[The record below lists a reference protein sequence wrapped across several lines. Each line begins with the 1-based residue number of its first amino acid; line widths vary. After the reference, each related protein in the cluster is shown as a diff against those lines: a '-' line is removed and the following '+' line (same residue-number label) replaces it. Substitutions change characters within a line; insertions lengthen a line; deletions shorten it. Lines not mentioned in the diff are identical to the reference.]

1 MCVSSVGYRRGG
13 PLIREIFQR
22 FHILPG
28 FVKPLVRRET
38 HVILEVSLWL
48 MLAIIASLPNAPVAY
63 SELGRDQGVFLYIG
77 KGILSGLVPYRDI
90 WDHKPPLIYFIN
102 AFGLWM
108 ARGSRWGVWLI
119 EVLALYLS
127 ALISLTVT
135 RRVFGDKSAHMGTA
149 LWILSLPLVLRG
161 GNLPE
166 EFGIFLQLLAL
177 LLFQRAENREK
188 TWPYAAL
195 GAITATAFLLKQ
207 TLIGIGISVLLYE
220 WLSSMSKWGQRAA
233 FVRSLS
239 MVSGGVIVLIT
250 AGLYFAGHGALGALW
265 DCVFLYNL
273 TYARVPTAQTLSGM
287 FLKALGL
294 FAPSGILLG
303 GMAGWLVGLYSVWHP
318 TEGKKVVPSVLKIA
332 LLDLP
337 IEMAI
342 TWWSADELY
351 AHYYIPWLPS
361 LGILLAFSLFFLTRH
376 TDAHR
381 REKALSIWTWVLR
394 GLPVWLLVG
403 LIGFRLV
410 QIGRQTY
417 RAFQIS
423 TENDAV
429 IEYIVRATS
438 RDDFVLMWGAKVAY
452 NFLADRPSPSRY
464 AYQYPLYQ
472 KGYQNAEKVREFLHE
487 IISKKPKLIIDTST
501 SSPSIPPIDP
511 KRRAK
516 WIPPTQ
522 RGFALLPEMDEVFVY
537 LATHYQRIGSVGP
550 NKWDVYIY
558 AGNE

>member
-1 MCVSSVGYRRGG
+1 
-13 PLIREIFQR
+13 
-22 FHILPG
+22 
-28 FVKPLVRRET
+28 VRRET
-38 HVILEVSLWL
+38 HAIVEVSLWL
-48 MLAIIASLPNAPVAY
+48 TLAVIASLPNAPVAH

-77 KGILSGLVPYRDI
+77 KAILSGLVPYRDI

-108 ARGSRWGVWLI
+108 AQGSRWGVWLI

-127 ALISLTVT
+127 ALISLTMT
-135 RRVFGDKSAHMGTA
+135 RGAFGDKPAYLGTA
-149 LWILSLPLVLRG
+149 FWMFSLPLVLRG

-166 EFGIFLQLLAL
+166 EFGIFFQLSAL
-177 LLFQRAENREK
+177 LLFQKAENQEK
-188 TWPYAAL
+188 IWPYAVL
-195 GAITATAFLLKQ
+195 GALTAAAFLLKQ
-207 TLIGIGISVLLYE
+207 TLIGIGFSILLYE
-220 WLSSMSKWGQRAA
+220 WLSSMSKRGQRAA
-233 FVRSLS
+233 FIRVLS
-239 MVSGGVIVLIT
+239 MISGGVIVLIT
-250 AGLYFAGHGALGALW
+250 VGLYFARHGALWALW

-273 TYARVPTAQTLSGM
+273 TYARVPTEQTLSGM

-303 GMAGWLVGLYSVWHP
+303 GMAGWLAGLYSVWHL
-318 TEGKKVVPSVLKIA
+318 TEGKEAVPSVLKIA

-342 TWWSADELY
+342 TWWVADELY

-361 LGILLAFSLFFLTRH
+361 LGILSAFGLFFLIRH

-381 REKALSIWTWVLR
+381 MEKALSIWTRVLR

-403 LIGFRLV
+403 LMGFQLV
-410 QIGRQTY
+410 QISRQVY
-417 RAFQIS
+417 RAFRIS
-423 TENDAV
+423 AENDAV
-429 IEYIVRATS
+429 IEYIIRATA

-464 AYQYPLYQ
+464 VYQYPLYQ
-472 KGYQNAEKVREFLHE
+472 KGYQSAEKVREFLRE
-487 IISKKPKLIIDTST
+487 ITFKKPKLIIDTST

-511 KRRAK
+511 ERRAK
-516 WIPPTQ
+516 WIPPPQ

-537 LATHYQRIGSVGP
+537 LATHYQRVGSIGP

-558 AGNE
+558 ADNE